1 MTHVS
6 LFQTLFLRTLCELR
20 IMYAMCL
27 QQADKE
33 VAFSKLEAARP
44 ELEKAE
50 AALQV
55 LFTFSIY
62 LSVCFVR
69 ATSSIP
75 AVS

>member
-1 MTHVS
+1 
-6 LFQTLFLRTLCELR
+6 
-20 IMYAMCL
+20 MYL

-55 LFTFSIY
+55 LFDFFQSIDLTFHS
-62 LSVCFVR
+62 L
-69 ATSSIP
+69 
-75 AVS
+75 

>member
-1 MTHVS
+1 MYVMY
-6 LFQTLFLRTLCELR
+6 LR
-20 IMYAMCL
+20 
-27 QQADKE
+27 QADKE

-55 LFTFSIY
+55 LFAFSIY
-62 LSVCFVR
+62 LCVCFLSV
-69 ATSSIP
+69 TFSIP

>member
-1 MTHVS
+1 
-6 LFQTLFLRTLCELR
+6 
-20 IMYAMCL
+20 MYVMCL
-27 QQADKE
+27 RQADKE

-55 LFTFSIY
+55 LLAFSIY
-62 LSVCFVR
+62 LCVCFVSV
-69 ATSSIP
+69 TFSIP